1 MDDKLLS
8 QIELLDE
15 NIHLLEEI
23 RQKTLEEYL
32 HDRILQ
38 GAAERYLQ
46 IAIETCLNI
55 GIACSRCI
63 NWSTTSRHQRR
74 MLIFLKHS
82 L

>member
-1 MDDKLLS
+1 MDDKLLN

-23 RQKTLEEYL
+23 QQKTLEEYL
-32 HDRILQ
+32 HDKILQ

-55 GIACSRCI
+55 GNRFALTVSIGAQ
-63 NWSTTSRHQRR
+63 HQGT
-74 MLIFLKHS
+74 KNVC
-82 L
+82 